1 MSDPT
6 LDLPDTTTT
15 TSSRRHHRTDEAT
28 LILKQIDP
36 ASVVDQA
43 GSEQPMQLL
52 SFGAMREACPAC
64 QDAHLRLVLRQANVH
79 AEHLLCPQCGA
90 CFDAHFADG
99 RSAFAL

>member
-6 LDLPDTTTT
+6 IDAPDHAA
-15 TSSRRHHRTDEAT
+15 RRHHRADEET

-36 ASVVDQA
+36 ASVIDQA
-43 GSEQPMQLL
+43 VSAQPLQLL
-52 SFGAMREACPAC
+52 SFGAMREACPIC
-64 QDAHLRLVLRQANVH
+64 KDVHLRLVLRQANVH

-99 RSAFAL
+99 RSAFAI